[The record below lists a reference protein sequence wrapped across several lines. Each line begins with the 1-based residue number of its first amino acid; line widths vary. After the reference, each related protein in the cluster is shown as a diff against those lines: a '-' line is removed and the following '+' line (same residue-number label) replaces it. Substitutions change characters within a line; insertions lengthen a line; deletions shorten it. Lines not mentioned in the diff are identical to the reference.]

1 MAKEK
6 EAKYTRREIL
16 DGAQAAFG
24 VKREVVAGALTL
36 AKNSQEEFT
45 KSEVE
50 GLIKK
55 FNEREVK

>member
-6 EAKYTRREIL
+6 EAKYTRQEIL
-16 DGAQAAFG
+16 AGAQAAFG

-36 AKNSQEEFT
+36 AKEGQDEFT

-50 GLIKK
+50 SLIKK
-55 FNEREVK
+55 FNERKVN